1 MCSSPRHISRSPSF
15 SFVWKVC
22 TVLFMLTFY
31 FVVNMQAFMRR
42 NKGYGGFDAIAED
55 AVNRVIDAFVFLKKV
70 KDFDLI

>member
-1 MCSSPRHISRSPSF
+1 
-15 SFVWKVC
+15 
-22 TVLFMLTFY
+22 
-31 FVVNMQAFMRR
+31 MQAFMRR